1 MLAHF
6 CATLPK
12 GEKTQ
17 QVLNIF
23 NIKSGFKT
31 LLKVEL
37 KAYSAELKT

>member
-1 MLAHF
+1 MLTHF

-31 LLKVEL
+31 HLKEELKV
-37 KAYSAELKT
+37 YSAELKT